1 VQVGGKALAFR
12 WDAGKRLLEVAL
24 PALRQAPMQVAITL

>member
-12 WDAGKRLLEVAL
+12 WDAKRRLLEVGL
-24 PALRQAPMQVAITL
+24 PTLRQAPMQVAITL